1 MSGKS
6 RWRAR
11 PSHSRSRVARTL
23 RAAGCRP
30 GPRVCWRRAVWLP
43 GPSVVGVVREGSSG
57 LDGVRRGARCRAVR
71 GPGAVAVAAG
81 FVRGVPGVWP
91 GRGAAGGR
99 DVGAAHEHPGESVSV
114 GGRGGVCHRGAV
126 HLPAGHHGLRRSGPA
141 AAGQPGGTTPAET
154 TRDDQVSG
162 AGFARLLMLGLAGL
176 RPDGTGD
183 EAYRGREL
191 ARNAAVG
198 RLALATGLRR
208 QEFTFLLAVE
218 IPALPARRA
227 QMPIPFPVPAG
238 VTKGRK
244 FRTTWVSCE
253 ALAGVHGY
261 LRLGRPLAC
270 EGSRWRPPAAWGE
283 PLLVEQADA
292 VGGLVNGRRV
302 RWAVLRPLER
312 RRLVAADGGSML
324 LAVRGDGGPFTAW
337 ASVLHRT
344 AERIRQRFEPRF
356 PQVWPHRLRHSFA
369 MRTLE
374 LLVSGYYAQAA
385 ALVRDTDAEPLL
397 FSTWARP
404 RG

>member
-1 MSGKS
+1 VRLEAATWAQHMSILANLY
-6 RWRAR
+6 RWA
-11 PSHSRSRVARTL
+11 VGE
-23 RAAGCRP
+23 GCATAEPFTYRQATTVY
-30 GPRVCWRRAVWLP
+30 G
-43 GPSVVGVVREGSSG
+43 
-57 LDGVRRGARCRAVR
+57 DQVRRRRVNLAVR
-71 GPGAVAVAAG
+71 
-81 FVRGVPGVWP
+81 
-91 GRGAAGGR
+91 
-99 DVGAAHEHPGESVSV
+99 
-114 GGRGGVCHRGAV
+114 
-126 HLPAGHHGLRRSGPA
+126 RRPK
-141 AAGQPGGTTPAET
+141 PHVTIKYLEP
-154 TRDDQVSG
+154 D
-162 AGFARLLMLGLAGL
+162 FARLLMLGLAGL

-385 ALVRDTDAEPLL
+385 ALVRDTDAEPRWR
-397 FSTWARP
+397 STWPRP
-404 RG
+404 TR